1 MGDKPRILII
11 DDSRSLVLSVFRIFQ
26 EEGFEVLTA
35 FDGLEGLK
43 KAREEHPDLII
54 LDIVMPKLDGF
65 QFLDLLRQYSSIP
78 VVVFTGVHDEN
89 KLNKALTLGANGYVM
104 KPVPIREL
112 ALEIK
117 SKLGHTVT
125 RVQ

>member
-1 MGDKPRILII
+1 MGPKPRILIV
-11 DDSRSLVLSVFRIFQ
+11 DDSRSLVLSVVRIFQ

-35 FDGLEGLK
+35 LDGLEGLK
-43 KAREEHPDLII
+43 KVREKHPDLII
-54 LDIVMPKLDGF
+54 LDIVIPNLNGF

-78 VVVFTGVHDEN
+78 VVVLTGVHDEN
-89 KLNKALTLGANGYVM
+89 KLNKALTLGAIGYVM

-117 SKLGHTVT
+117 SKLGHTAV
-125 RVQ
+125 RV

>member
-1 MGDKPRILII
+1 MGNRPRILII
-11 DDSRSLVLSVFRIFQ
+11 DDSRSLVLSIVRIFQ

-35 FDGLEGLK
+35 FDGLEGLQK
-43 KAREEHPDLII
+43 VREEHPDLII

-65 QFLDLLRQYSSIP
+65 QFLDLLRQNSSIP
-78 VVVFTGVHDEN
+78 VVVLTGVHD
-89 KLNKALTLGANGYVM
+89 KSRLRKTIDLGANGYVI

-117 SKLGHTVT
+117 AKLGLTAT
-125 RVQ
+125 KVQ

>member
-1 MGDKPRILII
+1 MGNRPRILII
-11 DDSRSLVLSVFRIFQ
+11 DDSRSLVLSIVRIFQ

-35 FDGLEGLK
+35 FDGLEGLQK
-43 KAREEHPDLII
+43 VREEHPDLII

-65 QFLDLLRQYSSIP
+65 QFLDLLRQNSSIP
-78 VVVFTGVHDEN
+78 VVVLTGVHD
-89 KLNKALTLGANGYVM
+89 KSRLRKTIDLGANGYVI

-117 SKLGHTVT
+117 AKLGHTAT

>member
-1 MGDKPRILII
+1 
-11 DDSRSLVLSVFRIFQ
+11 VRIFQ

-35 FDGLEGLK
+35 FDGLEGLQK
-43 KAREEHPDLII
+43 VRGENPDLII

-65 QFLDLLRQYSSIP
+65 QFLDLLRQYSNIP
-78 VVVFTGVHDEN
+78 VVVLTGVHDEPRLR
-89 KLNKALTLGANGYVM
+89 KTLNLGANGYVM

-117 SKLGHTVT
+117 SKLGHTAT
-125 RVQ
+125 KVQ

>member
-1 MGDKPRILII
+1 MGNRPRILII
-11 DDSRSLVLSVFRIFQ
+11 DDSRSLVLSIVRIFQ

-35 FDGLEGLK
+35 FDGLEGLQK
-43 KAREEHPDLII
+43 VREEHPDLII

-65 QFLDLLRQYSSIP
+65 QLLDLLRQNSSIP
-78 VVVFTGVHDEN
+78 VVVLTGVHD
-89 KLNKALTLGANGYVM
+89 KSRLRKTIDLGANGYVI

-117 SKLGHTVT
+117 AKLGHTAT

>member
-1 MGDKPRILII
+1 MGAKPRILII
-11 DDSRSLVLSVFRIFQ
+11 DDSRSLVLSVVRIFQ

-35 FDGLEGLK
+35 FDGLEGLQK
-43 KAREEHPDLII
+43 VREENPDLII

-65 QFLDLLRQYSSIP
+65 QFLDILRQHSNIP
-78 VVVFTGVHDEN
+78 VVVLTGVHDEPRLH
-89 KLNKALTLGANGYVM
+89 KTLTLGANGYVM

-117 SKLGHTVT
+117 AKLGHTAT
-125 RVQ
+125 KVQ

>member
-11 DDSRSLVLSVFRIFQ
+11 DDSRSLVLSVLRIFQ

-104 KPVPIREL
+104 KPVPIR
-112 ALEIK
+112 K

>member
-1 MGDKPRILII
+1 MGNRPRILII
-11 DDSRSLVLSVFRIFQ
+11 DDSRSLVLSIVRIFQ

-35 FDGLEGLK
+35 FDGLEGLQK
-43 KAREEHPDLII
+43 VREEHPDLII

-65 QFLDLLRQYSSIP
+65 QFLDLLRQNSSTP
-78 VVVFTGVHDEN
+78 VVVLTGVHD
-89 KLNKALTLGANGYVM
+89 KSRLRTTLDLGANGYVI
-104 KPVPIREL
+104 KPLPIREL

-117 SKLGHTVT
+117 AKLGHTAT